1 VIHPINQ
8 AMSAQSLRRLNALEE
23 LLQFSRSLVP
33 VLKDA
38 NREHSASDLEAR
50 VFAIDA
56 DHEEIQKLLENAA
69 PEDYLAAMAEFR
81 ERLKR

>member
-1 VIHPINQ
+1 MAI
-8 AMSAQSLRRLNALEE
+8 
-23 LLQFSRSLVP
+23 
-33 VLKDA
+33 
-38 NREHSASDLEAR
+38 